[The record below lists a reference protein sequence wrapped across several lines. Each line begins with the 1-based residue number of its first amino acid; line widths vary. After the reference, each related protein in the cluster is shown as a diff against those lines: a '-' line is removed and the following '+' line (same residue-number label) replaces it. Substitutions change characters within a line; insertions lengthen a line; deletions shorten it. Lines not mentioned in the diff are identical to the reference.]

1 MNRHDINLIVAA
13 LTMLFLVPLIAVTP
27 IFTIWS
33 IQILF
38 RSENLE
44 INLESW
50 CAALWLMTVLNG
62 IKIGTYK
69 F

>member
-1 MNRHDINLIVAA
+1 MNRHDAKLLVAA
-13 LTMLFLVPLIAVTP
+13 ITMLFIVPLIAVTP

-33 IQILF
+33 IEILF
-38 RSENLE
+38 RSEKLE

-69 F
+69 I